1 MSRALE
7 TAKSQQSNSGP
18 TPPIVAGKNFIINGG
33 MDIWQRGT
41 SAAMTSSLVY
51 IADRWESFRGA
62 YQVGMTVSRQSSGLA
77 GFQYCARVQRNSG
90 ITTTGTMYYAQALET
105 INSIPLQGKDVTLS
119 FWARSGSNFS
129 SASNYLQPQ
138 IEYSNGSDVGYRAV
152 GDGAGTA
159 ILNNTVKVLT
169 TSWQR
174 FSISATIPSNATQIF
189 ISFKYSPVG
198 TASTNDYYEITGI
211 QLEQGSTSTPFS
223 LAGGTIQGE
232 LAACKRYFQKTYGVN
247 EAIGT
252 TSTGS
257 VIWTQIEGSET
268 NRVLIIHQFPVEMR
282 TSPTVTGYGAVSGS
296 SGVWYNRSIN
306 ADRTITSIGTYP
318 NGIAYNTISG
328 TNSAGQQMLVCYTA
342 SAEF

>member
-62 YQVGMTVSRQSSGLA
+62 YQVGMTVSRQSSGLP

-90 ITTTGTMYYAQALET
+90 ITTTGTMYHAQALET
-105 INSIPLQGKDVTLS
+105 INSIPLQGKTVTLS

-138 IEYSNGSDVGYRAV
+138 IEYSTGSDVGYRAV

-159 ILNNTVKVLT
+159 ILDNTVKVLT

-174 FSISATIPSNATQIF
+174 FSISTTIPSNATQIF
-189 ISFKYSPVG
+189 IAFKYSPVG

-211 QLEQGSTSTPFS
+211 QLEQGSDATSFS
-223 LAGGTIQGE
+223 RAGGDIQGE
-232 LAACKRYFQKTYGVN
+232 LAACERYFQKTYDFA
-247 EAIGT
+247 EAPGAAT
-252 TSTGS
+252 NNF
-257 VIWTQIEGSET
+257 IWTQIEGSET
-268 NRVLIIHQFPVEMR
+268 SRVLMNYRFMSRMR
-282 TSPTVTGYGAVSGS
+282 SAPTVVFYSPVSGT
-296 SGVWYNRSIN
+296 SGKVYNRATS
-306 ADRTITSIGTYP
+306 ADRNVTTY
-318 NGIAYNTISG
+318 NASQTGINYNTVDG
-328 TNSAGQQMLVCYTA
+328 TNALGNIVLVSYTLN
-342 SAEF
+342 AEL